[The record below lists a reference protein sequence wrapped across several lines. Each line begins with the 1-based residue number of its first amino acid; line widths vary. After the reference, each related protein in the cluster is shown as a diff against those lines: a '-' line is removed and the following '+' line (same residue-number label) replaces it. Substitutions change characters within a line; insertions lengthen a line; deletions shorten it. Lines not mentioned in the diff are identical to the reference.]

1 VSAASLTRETTAIV
15 RTVSHVSAL
24 FCLIMAAAMLLPALV
39 DLAQDNEDWRVFMLS
54 AFLIAAVGALV
65 GAASR
70 GEPMR
75 FNARLGFLLV
85 TSVWVVATLAGALP
99 LYFASAG
106 LSFAG
111 AVFESMSGL
120 TTTGATVISGLDN
133 LPPGLL
139 LWRSLLHWIGGIGIV
154 VMAILILPQLRIG
167 GLALFQMESSDKSDK
182 VLPRVNQLAAGLAA
196 AYVALTLAC
205 AVAYAGLGMS
215 VFEAVNH
222 AMSTI
227 STGGFSTHDA
237 SLGFFRDNRILVVAT
252 LFMLL
257 GSLPFVIYV
266 RAFLPRR
273 FQRRRDPQIAVF
285 LVICLVLSLSLAVS
299 RRLIEGTPF
308 GEALISAS
316 FNLVSLISTT
326 GFVSEDYTLW
336 SDAAVGIFFIALF
349 LGGCAGST
357 AGGIKANRL
366 VVLYKLVDA
375 SFRRLVRPH
384 AVIRLRY
391 GETEILSQ
399 TVQAVTIFFFLYFG
413 VLLVGTVLLGMLG
426 LDLLTAFSGTLTCL
440 SNVGPGFGPI
450 IGPAGNFSS
459 LTDAQLWVLTAVML
473 LGRLEIV
480 TVVIL
485 FLPSIWMR

>member
-1 VSAASLTRETTAIV
+1 MRETFAII
-15 RTVSHVSAL
+15 RTVSHISAL
-24 FCLIMAAAMLLPALV
+24 FCLIIATAMILPALV
-39 DLAQDNEDWRVFMLS
+39 DLAEGNDDWKIFATS
-54 AFLIAAVGALV
+54 AFLVGAVGALV
-65 GAASR
+65 TTATR
-70 GEPMR
+70 GEPIR
-75 FNARLGFLLV
+75 FNARLGFMLV
-85 TSVWVVATLAGALP
+85 ASVWTVTTLAGALP
-99 LYFASAG
+99 LYFSSAG
-106 LSFAG
+106 VSFAG

-120 TTTGATVISGLDN
+120 TTTGATVISGLDG
-133 LPPGLL
+133 LPPGIL

-154 VMAILILPQLRIG
+154 VMAILVLPQLRIG

-182 VLPRVNQLAAGLAA
+182 VLPRVSQLAAGLTA

-205 AVAYAGLGMS
+205 AITYAALGMG
-215 VFEAVNH
+215 VFDATNH
-222 AMSTI
+222 AMATI
-227 STGGFSTHDA
+227 STGGFSTYDT
-237 SLGFFRDNRILVVAT
+237 SLGFFRDNRILVAAT
-252 LFMLL
+252 VFMLL
-257 GSLPFVIYV
+257 GSLPFVIYI

-273 FQRRRDPQIAVF
+273 FQRWRDPQIPLF
-285 LVICLVLSLSLAVS
+285 LALCLVLSLAIAVS

-316 FNLVSLISTT
+316 FNLVSVISTT
-326 GFVSEDYTLW
+326 GFVSEDYSLW
-336 SDAAVGIFFIALF
+336 SNAAIGLFFLAMF

-366 VVLYKLVDA
+366 VILYKLVDS

-391 GETEILSQ
+391 GENEIQPQ
-399 TVQAVTIFFFLYFG
+399 TVQAVTIFFFLYFA
-413 VLLVGTVLLGMLG
+413 VLLVGTVILGMLG

-440 SNVGPGFGPI
+440 SNVGPGLGPI

-459 LTDAQLWVLTAVML
+459 LADAQLWVLTAIML